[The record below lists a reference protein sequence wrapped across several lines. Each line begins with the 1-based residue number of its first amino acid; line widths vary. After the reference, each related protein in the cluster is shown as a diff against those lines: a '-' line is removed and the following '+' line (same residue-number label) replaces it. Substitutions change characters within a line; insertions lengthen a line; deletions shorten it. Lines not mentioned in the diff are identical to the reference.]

1 MKIYHKKN
9 FATGLLFTL
18 LGAAFIVLFL
28 VMGNIE
34 PKSVVFCV
42 LSLLLGPG
50 LLLRSFDKRLSFQDR
65 VDELDERNILVKLRT
80 KSTAFSIVQY
90 TLLGVC
96 VLCAVGA
103 IAYQRNPEGQL
114 VLGGMLIVSGVV
126 WFISLRLCGC
136 CGWFQKQGLHYEKKL

>member
-9 FATGLLFTL
+9 YATGLFFTL
-18 LGAAFIVLFL
+18 LGAAYILLFL
-28 VMGNIE
+28 VKGNIE

-50 LLLRSFDKRLSFQDR
+50 LLLRSLDRRLSFQDR

-96 VLCAVGA
+96 VLCTIGAVL
-103 IAYQRNPEGQL
+103 YEENPEGQL
-114 VLGGMLIVSGVV
+114 VLGGMLVVSGVV
-126 WFISLRLCGC
+126 WFISLLAELFC
-136 CGWFQKQGLHYEKKL
+136 GLHYEKKL

>member
-9 FATGLLFTL
+9 FATGLFFTL

-28 VMGNIE
+28 VRGNIE

-96 VLCAVGA
+96 ALCAVGA
-103 IAYQRNPEGQL
+103 IVYQRDPEGQL
-114 VLGGMLIVSGVV
+114 VLGGVLVVSGVV
-126 WFISLRLCGC
+126 WFISLLAELLC
-136 CGWFQKQGLHYEKKL
+136 GLHYEKKL

>member
-9 FATGLLFTL
+9 FATGLFFTL

-28 VMGNIE
+28 VKGNIE

-80 KSTAFSIVQY
+80 KSTAFSIVQ
-90 TLLGVC
+90 
-96 VLCAVGA
+96 
-103 IAYQRNPEGQL
+103 
-114 VLGGMLIVSGVV
+114 
-126 WFISLRLCGC
+126 
-136 CGWFQKQGLHYEKKL
+136 

>member
-9 FATGLLFTL
+9 FATGLFFTL

-28 VMGNIE
+28 VRGNIE

-96 VLCAVGA
+96 ALCAVGA
-103 IAYQRNPEGQL
+103 IAYQHNPDGQL

-126 WFISLRLCGC
+126 WFISLLAELFC
-136 CGWFQKQGLHYEKKL
+136 GLHYEKKL

>member
-9 FATGLLFTL
+9 FATGLFFTL

-28 VMGNIE
+28 VRGNIQ
-34 PKSVVFCV
+34 PKSVVFCA

-90 TLLGVC
+90 TLLGIC
-96 VLCAVGA
+96 ALCAIGA
-103 IAYQRNPEGQL
+103 VLYEKNPDGQL

-126 WFISLRLCGC
+126 WFISLLAELFC
-136 CGWFQKQGLHYEKKL
+136 GLHYEEKL

>member
-9 FATGLLFTL
+9 FATGLFFTL

-28 VMGNIE
+28 VKGNIE

-42 LSLLLGPG
+42 LSLLLGPW

-96 VLCAVGA
+96 ALCAVGA

-126 WFISLRLCGC
+126 WFISLLAELFC
-136 CGWFQKQGLHYEKKL
+136 GLHYEKKL

>member
-9 FATGLLFTL
+9 FAEGLFFTL

-28 VMGNIE
+28 VRGNIE

-65 VDELDERNILVKLRT
+65 VDELDERNILVKLRLPAQPGG
-80 KSTAFSIVQY
+80 TAGAGRHADRVRGG
-90 TLLGVC
+90 LVHLP
-96 VLCAVGA
+96 AVGA
-103 IAYQRNPEGQL
+103 
-114 VLGGMLIVSGVV
+114 VLRTAL
-126 WFISLRLCGC
+126 
-136 CGWFQKQGLHYEKKL
+136 

>member
-9 FATGLLFTL
+9 FAAGLFFTL

-28 VMGNIE
+28 VRGNIQ

-65 VDELDERNILVKLRT
+65 VDELDERNIL
-80 KSTAFSIVQY
+80 
-90 TLLGVC
+90 LGVC
-96 VLCAVGA
+96 ALCAIGSVL
-103 IAYQRNPEGQL
+103 YEKNPDGQL

-126 WFISLRLCGC
+126 WFISLLSELFC
-136 CGWFQKQGLHYEKKL
+136 GLHYEKKL

>member
-9 FATGLLFTL
+9 FATGLFFTL

-28 VMGNIE
+28 VRGNIE

-96 VLCAVGA
+96 ALCAVGA
-103 IAYQRNPEGQL
+103 IAYQRNPDGQL

-126 WFISLRLCGC
+126 WFISLLAELFC
-136 CGWFQKQGLHYEKKL
+136 GLHYEKKL

>member
-9 FATGLLFTL
+9 FATGLFFTL

-28 VMGNIE
+28 VRGNIE

-96 VLCAVGA
+96 ALCAIGA
-103 IAYQRNPEGQL
+103 VLYEKNPDGQL

-126 WFISLRLCGC
+126 WFISLLAELFC
-136 CGWFQKQGLHYEKKL
+136 GLHYEKKL

>member
-9 FATGLLFTL
+9 FATGLFFTL

-28 VMGNIE
+28 VRGNIE

-50 LLLRSFDKRLSFQDR
+50 LLLRSFDKRLSLQDR

-96 VLCAVGA
+96 ALCAVGA

-114 VLGGMLIVSGVV
+114 VLGGMLVVSGVV
-126 WFISLRLCGC
+126 WFISLLAELFC
-136 CGWFQKQGLHYEKKL
+136 GLHYEKKL

>member
-9 FATGLLFTL
+9 FATGLFFTL

-28 VMGNIE
+28 VKGNIE

-96 VLCAVGA
+96 ALCAVGA

-114 VLGGMLIVSGVV
+114 VLGGMLVVSGVV
-126 WFISLRLCGC
+126 WFISLLAELFC
-136 CGWFQKQGLHYEKKL
+136 GLHYEKKL

>member
-9 FATGLLFTL
+9 FATGLFFTL
-18 LGAAFIVLFL
+18 LGAAYIVLFL
-28 VMGNIE
+28 VKGNIE

-96 VLCAVGA
+96 ALCAVGA
-103 IAYQRNPEGQL
+103 IVYQRDPEGQL
-114 VLGGMLIVSGVV
+114 VLGGMLVVSGVV
-126 WFISLRLCGC
+126 WFISLLAELFC
-136 CGWFQKQGLHYEKKL
+136 GLHYEKKL

>member
-9 FATGLLFTL
+9 FAAGLFFTL

-28 VMGNIE
+28 VKGEVRPN
-34 PKSVVFCV
+34 SVVMCV
-42 LSLLLGPG
+42 LSLLIGPG

-96 VLCAVGA
+96 ALCAVGA

-114 VLGGMLIVSGVV
+114 VLGGMLVVSGVV
-126 WFISLRLCGC
+126 WFISLLAELFC
-136 CGWFQKQGLHYEKKL
+136 GLHYEKKL

>member
-9 FATGLLFTL
+9 FATGLFFTL

-28 VMGNIE
+28 VRGNIE

-50 LLLRSFDKRLSFQDR
+50 LLLRSFDKRLSLQDR
-65 VDELDERNILVKLRT
+65 VDELDERTILVKLRT

-90 TLLGVC
+90 TLLGAC
-96 VLCAVGA
+96 ALCAVGA

-126 WFISLRLCGC
+126 WFISLLAELFC
-136 CGWFQKQGLHYEKKL
+136 GLHYEKKL

>member
-9 FATGLLFTL
+9 FGTGLFFTL

-28 VMGNIE
+28 VRGNIE

-50 LLLRSFDKRLSFQDR
+50 LLLRSVDKRLSFQDR

-96 VLCAVGA
+96 ALCAVGA

-126 WFISLRLCGC
+126 WFISLLSELFC
-136 CGWFQKQGLHYEKKL
+136 GLHYEKKL

>member
-9 FATGLLFTL
+9 FATGLFFTL

-28 VMGNIE
+28 VKGNIE

-96 VLCAVGA
+96 ALCAIGA
-103 IAYQRNPEGQL
+103 VLYEKNPDGQL

-126 WFISLRLCGC
+126 WFISLLAELFC
-136 CGWFQKQGLHYEKKL
+136 GLHYEKKL

>member
-9 FATGLLFTL
+9 FAAGLFFTL
-18 LGAAFIVLFL
+18 MGVAFIVLFL
-28 VMGNIE
+28 VKGE
-34 PKSVVFCV
+34 VRPKSVVLCV

-50 LLLRSFDKRLSFQDR
+50 LLLRSLDRGLSYQDKI
-65 VDELDERNILVKLRT
+65 DELDERNILVKLRT

-96 VLCAVGA
+96 ALCTVGA

-114 VLGGMLIVSGVV
+114 VLGGMLVVSGVV
-126 WFISLRLCGC
+126 WFISLLAELFC
-136 CGWFQKQGLHYEKKL
+136 GLHYEKKL

>member
-9 FATGLLFTL
+9 FAEGLFFTL

-28 VMGNIE
+28 VRGNIE

-96 VLCAVGA
+96 ALCTVGA
-103 IAYQRNPEGQL
+103 IAYQRNPEGHL

-126 WFISLRLCGC
+126 WFISLLAELFC
-136 CGWFQKQGLHYEKKL
+136 GLHYEKKL

>member
-1 MKIYHKKN
+1 MKTYHKKN
-9 FATGLLFTL
+9 FATGLFFTL
-18 LGAAFIVLFL
+18 LGAAYILLFL
-28 VMGNIE
+28 VKGNIE

-50 LLLRSFDKRLSFQDR
+50 LLLRSLDRRLSFQDR

-96 VLCAVGA
+96 ALCAVGA

-114 VLGGMLIVSGVV
+114 VLGGMLVVSGVV
-126 WFISLRLCGC
+126 WFISLLSELFC
-136 CGWFQKQGLHYEKKL
+136 GLHYEKKL

>member
-9 FATGLLFTL
+9 FATGLFFTL
-18 LGAAFIVLFL
+18 LGAAYILLFL
-28 VMGNIE
+28 VKGNIE

-50 LLLRSFDKRLSFQDR
+50 LLLRSLDRRLSFQDR

-96 VLCAVGA
+96 VLCTIGAVL
-103 IAYQRNPEGQL
+103 YEENPEGQL
-114 VLGGMLIVSGVV
+114 VLGGMLVVSGVV
-126 WFISLRLCGC
+126 WFISLLAELFC
-136 CGWFQKQGLHYEKKL
+136 GLHYEKKL

>member
-9 FATGLLFTL
+9 FAEGLFFTL

-28 VMGNIE
+28 VRGNIE

-96 VLCAVGA
+96 ALCAVGA

-114 VLGGMLIVSGVV
+114 VLGGMLVVSGVV
-126 WFISLRLCGC
+126 WFISLLAELFC
-136 CGWFQKQGLHYEKKL
+136 GLHYEKKL